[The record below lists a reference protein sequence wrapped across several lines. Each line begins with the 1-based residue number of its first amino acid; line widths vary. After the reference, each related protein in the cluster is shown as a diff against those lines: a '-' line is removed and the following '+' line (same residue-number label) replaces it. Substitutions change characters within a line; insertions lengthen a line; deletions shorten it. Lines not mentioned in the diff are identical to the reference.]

1 MSLDKRRVTCCIASV
16 IVSYNVV
23 HLSLLVMFSAWQCR
37 DDMVNYQLD
46 LEMPGSDM
54 PWLDETRF

>member
-1 MSLDKRRVTCCIASV
+1 MRVTCCIASV
-16 IVSYNVV
+16 IVSSNV

-46 LEMPGSDM
+46 LEVPGSDM
-54 PWLDETRF
+54 PWLDETVF